1 MFVKNEDLNRYSS
14 ISNSENVI
22 GVMRKIILVNIYIG
36 IYLIGGVY
44 LIYILNEL
52 ILLNFQL
59 AIESFFVFSQF
70 AL

>member
-59 AIESFFVFSQF
+59 AIESFLVFPQF